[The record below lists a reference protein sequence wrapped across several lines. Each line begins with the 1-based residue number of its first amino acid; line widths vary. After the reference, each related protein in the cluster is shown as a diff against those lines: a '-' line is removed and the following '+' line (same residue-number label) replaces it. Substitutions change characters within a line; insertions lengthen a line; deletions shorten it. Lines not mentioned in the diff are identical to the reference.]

1 MTLRGLPK
9 PGSIERSA
17 CLTFKF
23 RQSRGFRLKRSMS
36 RLAFLLTT
44 FVFAAP
50 ILRASDEAAALWANG
65 VQPLLD
71 QHCVKCHG
79 PLEQKSG
86 LELDTIEAVLKG
98 TEDGPV
104 IVPGKPDESVLLET
118 FAPDADPHMPPKKQ
132 LSEHEIAKV
141 RTWIA
146 ALGQSP
152 KPDVAKAKR
161 PGIPAASTD
170 PVQAIDH
177 FLAGEWQARGITPA
191 PVCDDRT
198 FVRRIYLDLAGRI
211 PTREEASAF
220 LNDPSAQ
227 KRAGLVDRLLASDE
241 YPRTFREVW
250 DALLMG
256 RRTGRR
262 EQRRRES
269 GWFEFLE
276 SAFKQDRRWDDVV
289 HEMIVARPTKPED
302 KGALW
307 FVFERRNEHQQVA
320 EAVAPLIYGT
330 KIDCAQCHDHPL
342 AREIKQA
349 HYWGLVAAFNRSKN
363 LEKGPPAVTESA
375 VGGFVNFTNL
385 KKESQPAVM
394 AMLTGKTIEEDR
406 PAPDGKQDD
415 SPDGYLDPKAAVK
428 VPKFSRRAALAEA
441 ATKANP
447 LLARS
452 FVNHTWAILMG
463 RGIVHPVDEMNSKNP
478 PSHPELLDWLAADFA
493 THDFAPRRLV
503 RAIVLSR
510 GYQAARWIGPNPPAA
525 SAFATASEKPLMAE
539 TIARSARV
547 ASGRTPEDAT
557 LRQAFAEAFPDVLPR
572 VTRATIQQSMLL
584 ANSEKFSG
592 LYSPE
597 AGSAPEILASLPSL
611 EDRVRQAFFF
621 TLTREPDTE
630 ELARGVE
637 FLQTRSDRAA
647 KAAGQ
652 LLWALAAG
660 PEFLTN
666 H

>member
-1 MTLRGLPK
+1 MP
-9 PGSIERSA
+9 
-17 CLTFKF
+17 
-23 RQSRGFRLKRSMS
+23 
-36 RLAFLLTT
+36 RLAILLTSL
-44 FVFAAP
+44 VFAAP
-50 ILRASDEAAALWANG
+50 IVRADDAAALWTSG

-86 LELDTIEAVLKG
+86 LELDTVDAVLKG
-98 TEDGPV
+98 SEFGPV
-104 IVPGKPDESVLLET
+104 VVPGKPDESSLVAA
-118 FAPDADPHMPPKKQ
+118 FAPKSDPHMPPKKQ
-132 LSEHEIAKV
+132 LTDHEIARV
-141 RTWIA
+141 RTWIS
-146 ALGQSP
+146 ALGDTA
-152 KPDVAKAKR
+152 KAEVAKTAR
-161 PGIPAASTD
+161 PEIPPPSTD
-170 PVQAIDH
+170 PSKAIDH
-177 FLAGEWQARGITPA
+177 FLAAEWQARGITPA

-211 PTREEASAF
+211 PTREEASVF
-220 LNDPSAQ
+220 YNDPSPQ
-227 KRAGLVDRLLASDE
+227 KRAALVDRLLASDE
-241 YPRTFREVW
+241 YARTFREVW

-256 RRTGRR
+256 RRSGRR

-276 SAFKQDRRWDDVV
+276 NAFKQDRRWDEVV
-289 HEMIVARPTKPED
+289 REMIAARPEKPED

-307 FVFERRNEHQQVA
+307 FVFERRNEFQQIA

-330 KIDCAQCHDHPL
+330 KVDCAQCHDHPL
-342 AREIKQA
+342 AREIKQG

-363 LEKGPPAVTESA
+363 VDKGPPAVAESA

-394 AMLTGKTIEEDR
+394 AMLTGRTIEEAR
-406 PAPDGKQDD
+406 PAPDVKQED
-415 SPDGYLDPKAAVK
+415 SPDGYIDPAAMVK

-441 ATKANP
+441 ATRGNP

-463 RGIVHPVDEMNSKNP
+463 RGIVHPVDEMNSKNL
-478 PSHPELLDWLAADFA
+478 PSHPELLDWLATDFA
-493 THDFAPRRLV
+493 TSDFAPRRLV

-510 GYQAARWIGPNPPAA
+510 GYQLAMWPDANAPDAN
-525 SAFATASEKPLMAE
+525 AFAAAAEKPLMAE
-539 TIARSARV
+539 AIARSARV
-547 ASGRTPEDAT
+547 ASGRTAEDNA
-557 LRQAFAEAFPDVLPR
+557 LRQAFAESFPDVLPR
-572 VTRATIQQSMLL
+572 VTRATIQQAMLL

-597 AGSAPEILASLPSL
+597 AGNAPEILASLPSL
-611 EDRVRQAFFF
+611 EDRVRQAFHF
-621 TLTREPDTE
+621 TLTREPDAE

-637 FLQTRSDRAA
+637 FLKTRTDKAA
-647 KAAGQ
+647 DAAGQ

>member
-1 MTLRGLPK
+1 MLR
-9 PGSIERSA
+9 
-17 CLTFKF
+17 
-23 RQSRGFRLKRSMS
+23 
-36 RLAFLLTT
+36 
-44 FVFAAP
+44 FVFLMISFVVAAP
-50 ILRASDEAAALWANG
+50 FVRAAEDAAALWSTG

-79 PLEQKSG
+79 PLEQKSE
-86 LELDTIEAVLKG
+86 LELDTVEAVLKG
-98 TEDGPV
+98 SENGAV
-104 IVPGKPDESVLLET
+104 VVPGKPDESLLVEV
-118 FAPDADPHMPPKKQ
+118 FAPKSDPHMPPKKQ
-132 LSEHEIAKV
+132 LTDHEVAKV

-146 ALGQSP
+146 ALGQS
-152 KPDVAKAKR
+152 KSEVAKVAR
-161 PGIPAASTD
+161 PEIPPASTD
-170 PVQAIDH
+170 PSTAIDH
-177 FLAGEWQARGITPA
+177 FLAAEWAGRGITPA
-191 PVCDDRT
+191 PICDDRT

-211 PTREEASAF
+211 PNRQEASAF
-220 LNDPSAQ
+220 IDDPSPN
-227 KRAGLVDRLLASDE
+227 KRAALVDRLLASDE
-241 YPRTFREVW
+241 YARTFREVW

-276 SAFKQDRRWDDVV
+276 NAFKTDRRWDEVV
-289 HEMIVARPTKPED
+289 RELIVARPSKPED

-307 FVFERRNEHQQVA
+307 FVFERRNEHQQIA

-342 AREIKQA
+342 AREIKQG

-363 LEKGPPAVTESA
+363 VEKGPTAVGESA

-394 AMLTGKTIEEDR
+394 AMLTGRTIEEDR
-406 PAPDGKQDD
+406 PAPDVKQED
-415 SPDGYLDPKAAVK
+415 SPDGYVDPAATVK

-441 ATKANP
+441 ATHENP
-447 LLARS
+447 MLARS

-463 RGIVHPVDEMNSKNP
+463 RGIVHPVDEINSKNQ
-478 PSHPELLDWLAADFA
+478 PSHPEMLEWLASDFA
-493 THDFAPRRLV
+493 AHDYAPRRLV

-510 GYQAARWIGPNPPAA
+510 GYQLAAWPGENPPDAN
-525 SAFATASEKPLMAE
+525 AFAAAAEKPLMAE
-539 TIARSARV
+539 AVARSARI
-547 ASGRTPEDAT
+547 ASGRDPEDAA
-557 LRQAFAEAFPDVLPR
+557 LRQSFVETFPDVLPR
-572 VTRATIQQSMLL
+572 VTRATIQQAMLL

-592 LYSPE
+592 LYAPE
-597 AGSAPEILASLPSL
+597 SGNAPEILAGLPSL
-611 EDRVRQAFFF
+611 DDRVRQAFRFA
-621 TLTREPDTE
+621 LTREPDAE
-630 ELARGVE
+630 ELTRGVD
-637 FLQTRSDRAA
+637 FLKSRTNKPAD
-647 KAAGQ
+647 AAGQ